1 LHFATPLIF
10 TVFQHK
16 KSFFL
21 GFGRHILRNTLLG
34 GILPSQLDIPYQPI
48 ASRLLRNALNTG
60 RLHSAYLFSGAEG
73 YGKWNAAV
81 HLAAE
86 VLSLHWKTDLEKQA
100 CMNRALKL
108 VHPDLHLLFPMP
120 SPKNKTEESELPQFF
135 RQAKVDDPFAPVEYG
150 KVANILVD
158 NVRAL
163 KRSLYST
170 PSEGGYRA
178 VIFQQVERMP
188 ETSFDILLKTIEEPP
203 PMTVLILLTDNI
215 RRLPA
220 TVASRCQKVRFVP
233 VAESFIEEYLQNIK
247 GLSSKQAKQFARISG
262 GSFSEAYRLSQSDI
276 SERREL
282 AIELF
287 QVFSTGNKDKSFS
300 DLIESVDM
308 RNRDE
313 ALGMVKLWQSFMR
326 DVLVVLED
334 LPESFLLNSD
344 YKTELKSISAHFK
357 SRTSIYKAMNELLE
371 TQKLFYRNVPPRLAL
386 TQLAWQINDLCV

>member
-1 LHFATPLIF
+1 MS
-10 TVFQHK
+10 K
-16 KSFFL
+16 D
-21 GFGRHILRNTLLG
+21 NM
-34 GILPSQLDIPYQPI
+34 PSQFDIPYQPT
-48 ASRLLRNALNTG
+48 ASRLLKNALKSG

-73 YGKWNAAV
+73 NGKWNAAIN
-81 HLAAE
+81 LAAE
-86 VLSLHWKTDLEKQA
+86 VLSLHWDTEIEKQA
-100 CMNRALKL
+100 CINRAHKL

-120 SPKNKTEESELPQFF
+120 APKNKTEEAELPQFF
-135 RQAKVDDPFAPVEYG
+135 RRAKADDPFAPVEYG

-163 KRSLYST
+163 KRALYST
-170 PSEGGYRA
+170 PTEQGYRA

-203 PMTVLILLTDNI
+203 PLTLLILLTDNI

-233 VAESFIEEYLQNIK
+233 VADSFIKKYLIDVK
-247 GLSSKQAKQFARISG
+247 GLSSDEARQFARISG

-282 AIELF
+282 AISLF
-287 QVFSTGNKDKSFS
+287 QIFATGDKERSFST
-300 DLIESVDM
+300 LIESVDM

-313 ALGMVKLWQSFMR
+313 AFAIIKLWQGFLR
-326 DVLVVLED
+326 DVLIVKEN

-344 YKTELKSISAHFK
+344 YQAELGNIAKKYKTRDAIHKSM
-357 SRTSIYKAMNELLE
+357 TELLE

-386 TQLAWQINDLCV
+386 TQLAWRINELCTG

>member
-1 LHFATPLIF
+1 MT
-10 TVFQHK
+10 T
-16 KSFFL
+16 S
-21 GFGRHILRNTLLG
+21 G
-34 GILPSQLDIPYQPI
+34 GKLQSQFHIPYQPI
-48 ASRLLRNALNTG
+48 ASRLLRNALNRG
-60 RLHSAYLFSGAEG
+60 QLHSAYLFSGSEG

-86 VLSLHWKTDLEKQA
+86 VLSLHRETELERQA
-100 CMNRALKL
+100 CINRALKL

-120 SPKNKTEESELPQFF
+120 APKNKTEESELPQYF

-150 KVANILVD
+150 KAANILVD

-170 PSEGGYRA
+170 PNEEGYRA

-203 PMTVLILLTDNI
+203 PLTVLILLTDNV

-233 VAESFIEEYLQNIK
+233 VADSFIEKYLREVK
-247 GLSSKQAKQFARISG
+247 GLPQDEARHFTKISG

-282 AIELF
+282 AISLL
-287 QVFSTGNKDKSFS
+287 QVFSTGNKEKSFT

-313 ALGMVKLWQSFMR
+313 ALGMVKLWQGFMR
-326 DVLVVLED
+326 DVLVVLEK
-334 LPESFLLNSD
+334 LPETFLLNSD
-344 YKTELKSISAHFK
+344 YKKELETISPHFT
-357 SRTSIYKAMNELLE
+357 SRVSVYKAMAELLE
-371 TQKLFYRNVPPRLAL
+371 TQKLFFRNVPPRLAL
-386 TQLAWQINDLCV
+386 TQLAWRINDLCS